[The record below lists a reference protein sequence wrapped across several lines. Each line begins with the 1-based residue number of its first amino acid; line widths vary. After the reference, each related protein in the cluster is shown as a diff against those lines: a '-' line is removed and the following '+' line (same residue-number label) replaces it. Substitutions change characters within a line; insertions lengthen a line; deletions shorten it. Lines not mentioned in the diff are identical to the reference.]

1 MSYRTI
7 LVHVDNTDA
16 APARIKLAADL
27 ARREGA
33 HLIGAALTG
42 VPRYMC
48 SGSPFEISGQFV
60 SDYLRT
66 AEQQADAALVRFDE
80 LCERAEITSREQ
92 RRADEDEYTGLCL
105 HARYAD
111 LVVLGQ
117 AVRGSEE
124 NGGPTSDLPQ
134 QVVLHCG
141 RPVLMVPAK
150 GEFRSIGSRPV
161 IAWNGSVEAARAV
174 TAALPLL
181 REAGYVTVLM
191 FANQGGSRSS
201 DPGADIALYLA
212 RHGLN
217 VEVKVCPPASDA
229 GHAILSEA
237 AKLQADLLVMGA
249 YGHSRF
255 REMILGGAT
264 RTVLSELPLPVL
276 MAH

>member
-16 APARIKLAADL
+16 APARVKLAADL

-33 HLIGAALTG
+33 HLIGTALAG

-48 SGSPFEISGQFV
+48 SGSPFDISGPFV
-60 SDYLRT
+60 ADYLRK
-66 AEQQADAALVRFDE
+66 AEKQADQALARFDE
-80 LCERAEITSREQ
+80 LADRAEITSREQ

-117 AVRGSEE
+117 AVRGAEE
-124 NGGPTSDLPQ
+124 NGGLASDLPQ
-134 QVVLHCG
+134 HVVLHCG

-150 GEFRSIGSRPV
+150 GQYLDIGKRPV

-181 REAGYVTVLM
+181 RDATKVTVLM
-191 FANQGGSRSS
+191 FASPGTASE
-201 DPGADIALYLA
+201 PGADIAQYLA
-212 RHGLN
+212 RHGLE

-229 GHAILSEA
+229 GHAILGEA

-264 RTVLSELPLPVL
+264 RTVLAELPLPVL
-276 MAH
+276 MTH

>member
-33 HLIGAALTG
+33 HLIGTALTG

-48 SGSPFEISGQFV
+48 SGSPFDISGQFV
-60 SDYLRT
+60 SDYLRM
-66 AEQQADAALVRFDE
+66 AEKQADEALARFED
-80 LCERAEITSREQ
+80 LADRAEITSREQ

-117 AVRGSEE
+117 AVKGAEQRG
-124 NGGPTSDLPQ
+124 GATSDLPQ
-134 QVVLHCG
+134 HVVLHCG

-150 GEFRSIGSRPV
+150 GQFSGLARHPV
-161 IAWNGSVEAARAV
+161 IAWNSSVEAARAV

-181 REAGYVTVLM
+181 QRADKVTVLL
-191 FANQGGSRSS
+191 FTNQGDSKATE
-201 DPGADIALYLA
+201 PGADIAQYLV
-212 RHGLN
+212 RHG
-217 VEVKVCPPASDA
+217 VEVDVKCCPAASDA

-255 REMILGGAT
+255 REMVLGGAT
-264 RTVLSELPLPVL
+264 RTVLNELPLPVL

>member
-7 LVHVDNTDA
+7 LVHVDNTES
-16 APARIKLAADL
+16 APARIQLAADL
-27 ARREGA
+27 ARHEGA

-48 SGSPFEISGQFV
+48 SGSPFDISGQFV
-60 SDYLRT
+60 SDYLQR
-66 AEQQADAALVRFDE
+66 AEKMADEALARFDE
-80 LCERAEITSREQ
+80 LCQHAEITSREQ
-92 RRADEDEYTGLCL
+92 RRADEDEYAGLCL

-117 AVRGSEE
+117 AVRGAEDS
-124 NGGPTSDLPQ
+124 GGLTSDLPQ
-134 QVVLHCG
+134 HVVLHCG

-150 GEFRSIGSRPV
+150 GQFRDIGKRPV

-181 REAGYVTVLM
+181 RDAAKVTVLM
-191 FANQGGSRSS
+191 FAPQGGAQSAE
-201 DPGADIALYLA
+201 PGADIATYLA
-212 RHGLN
+212 RHGVE

-255 REMILGGAT
+255 REMVLGGAT

-276 MAH
+276 MTH

>member
-33 HLIGAALTG
+33 HLIGTALAG

-48 SGSPFEISGQFV
+48 SGSAFDISGQFV
-60 SDYLRT
+60 SDYLRQ
-66 AEQQADAALVRFDE
+66 AEKLADQALARFEE
-80 LCERAEITSREQ
+80 LAERAEITSREQ
-92 RRADEDEYTGLCL
+92 RRAEEDEYTGLCL

-117 AVRGSEE
+117 TVPGGEAQ
-124 NGGPTSDLPQ
+124 GGPTSDLPQ
-134 QVVLHCG
+134 HVVLHCG
-141 RPVLMVPAK
+141 RPVLMVPAQ
-150 GEFRSIGSRPV
+150 GQFLDIGQRPV

-181 REAGYVTVLM
+181 RRAGKVTVLM
-191 FANQGGSRSS
+191 FASQGGAQPSE
-201 DPGADIALYLA
+201 PGADIAQYLA
-212 RHGLN
+212 RHGLD
-217 VEVKVCPPASDA
+217 VQVKVCAPASDA

-276 MAH
+276 MTH